1 MKSRVD
7 LAAIFDATRSTRFDV
22 ALGDESLAVLGVEL
36 ALDGALAD
44 RLTSAERA
52 IAEGVARGW
61 SNTRIAAE
69 RGVAPST
76 VAKQL
81 QAIFDKLGLENRSRL
96 ARAITAGR
104 VSR

>member
-1 MKSRVD
+1 M
-7 LAAIFDATRSTRFDV
+7 
-22 ALGDESLAVLGVEL
+22 LGVEL
-36 ALDGALAD
+36 TIDGALAD

-61 SNTRIAAE
+61 SNARIAAE

-96 ARAITAGR
+96 ARAVAEGK
-104 VSR
+104 VSK